1 MLIAL
6 GVLTILIAL
15 HFMLRSLGEA
25 IERVESRL
33 DSIERKLPQAEGQH
47 NRQEPRS

>member
-6 GVLTILIAL
+6 GVLTILVAMHL
-15 HFMLRSLGEA
+15 MLRSLNEA

-33 DSIERKLPQAEGQH
+33 DSIERRLPQPEGQH
-47 NRQEPRS
+47 NHQEPRS